1 MHDPTRVRVTGP
13 LMPYAE
19 GFLAELTRK
28 GYTTASAELQLGLV
42 AHLSRWLAGH
52 NLGVREL
59 TRKHMRRFL
68 ADRRSSGYTAFWSE
82 RSLAPLLG
90 YLHELGVVP
99 KQERTETSTLLGE
112 LLDEYR
118 DYLVRERGV
127 GVSVN
132 PYLVVARKFLGEAG
146 GARASGAGL
155 GLERLTAEDVRRFVL
170 RECSRGYSVS
180 YGKNLVAALRS
191 LLRYLHVRGST
202 PTQLAPAVLGVAGW
216 RGSALPRALHGEQVA
231 RLLASCNRER
241 ATGRRD
247 YAILLLLVRMG
258 LRAGE
263 VAALEVGD
271 IDWRQ
276 GEMTIRGKGNRQE
289 RLPLPVDVGEALV
302 DYLRHGRPRHECGRV
317 FVRARAPY
325 AGMSSGAVTAVV
337 SMACARA
344 DLPQL
349 GAHRL
354 RHTAATEMLRAGAK
368 LSEVGQVLRH
378 RSLATTAIYAKV
390 DRVSLRS
397 LAQPWP
403 GGAA

>member
-13 LMPYAE
+13 LTPYAE
-19 GFLAELTRK
+19 GFVVELTSM
-28 GYTTASAELQLGLV
+28 GYTAGSAELQLGLV

-52 NLGVREL
+52 ELEVEGLTREL
-59 TRKHMRRFL
+59 VRRFL
-68 ADRRSSGYTAFWSE
+68 ADRRSSGYTAYWSE

-90 YLHELGVVP
+90 YLRELGVVP
-99 KQERTETSTLLGE
+99 EQDRPATSTPLEE

-118 DYLVRERGV
+118 HYLVQERGV
-127 GVSVN
+127 VVSVN
-132 PYLVVARKFLGEAG
+132 PYLVVARRFLGE
-146 GARASGAGL
+146 RVSVAGL
-155 GLERLTAEDVRRFVL
+155 GLESLTAMDVRRFVL
-170 RECSRGYSVS
+170 RECCRGYSVS
-180 YGKNLVAALRS
+180 YGKNVAAALRS
-191 LLRYLHVRGST
+191 LLRYLHVRGLTSI
-202 PTQLAPAVLGVAGW
+202 QLAPAVLGVAGW
-216 RGSALPRALHGEQVA
+216 RGSALPRALEGEQVA
-231 RLLASCNRER
+231 RLLAGCNRER

-263 VAALEVGD
+263 VAALELEDV
-271 IDWRQ
+271 DWRQ

-302 DYLRHGRPRHECGRV
+302 DYLRHGRPRQECSRV
-317 FVRARAPY
+317 FMRAQAPY
-325 AGMSSGAVTAVV
+325 VGMSSHGVTTVV
-337 SMACARA
+337 HTACAQA
-344 DLPQL
+344 GLPRV

-378 RSLATTAIYAKV
+378 RSLETTTIYAKV
-390 DRVSLRS
+390 DRVALRS

>member
-13 LMPYAE
+13 LMPYAS
-19 GFLAELTRK
+19 GFLAELTRM
-28 GYTTASAELQLGLV
+28 GYTAGSAELQLGLV
-42 AHLSRWLAGH
+42 AHLSRWLADHDLEASG
-52 NLGVREL
+52 L
-59 TRKHMRRFL
+59 TREHVQRFL
-68 ADRRSSGYTAFWSE
+68 VDRRSRGYTAYWSE

-90 YLHELGVVP
+90 YLRDLRVVP
-99 KQERTETSTLLGE
+99 EQGRPVATTALEE
-112 LLDEYR
+112 LLEDYR
-118 DYLVRERGV
+118 DYLVRERGI

-132 PYLVVARKFLGEAG
+132 PYLAVARRFLGERSSMAE
-146 GARASGAGL
+146 L
-155 GLERLTAEDVRRFVL
+155 GLESLAAVDVRRFVL
-170 RECSRGYSVS
+170 RECSRGFSVS

-191 LLRYLHVRGST
+191 LLRYLHVKGAT
-202 PTQLAPAVLGVAGW
+202 PTQLAPAVLGAAGW
-216 RGSALPRALHGEQVA
+216 RGSELPRALAGEQVA

-241 ATGRRD
+241 GTGRRD

-263 VAALEVGD
+263 VAALVLGD
-271 IDWRQ
+271 VDWRR
-276 GEMTIRGKGNRQE
+276 GELTIRGKGNRQE

-302 DYLRHGRPRHECGRV
+302 DYLCHGRPRHECSRL
-317 FVRARAPY
+317 FMRAQAPY
-325 AGMSSGAVTAVV
+325 AGLSSTGVTAVV
-337 SMACARA
+337 YEACKRA
-344 DLPQL
+344 GLPRV

-378 RSLATTAIYAKV
+378 RSLTMTAIYAKV
-390 DRVSLRS
+390 DRAALRP